1 MAALGARRGRGDR
14 RVTPLSRRFTY
25 RYAIAVGLFAVLTVV
40 SFATVE
46 RTLAAIE
53 ANSRQLQAAALQPTR
68 VLRIVELARRVDEQT
83 SPTEVNV
90 LTGRLEQ
97 EVATLRDVNRSL
109 VEGTPGPGLP
119 ARRPNDQLERLYRGA
134 DTKLDQKVRGIAS
147 AGQIIADLSGASE
160 VAADERAKQL
170 LVLENLEDDT
180 VSGLEEAVR
189 IYAQENAVLTARQR
203 EINAVLIVTGV
214 AIGLVMVLVLFR
226 PMALSIAVETGQLE
240 EAERRQREISE
251 RQSFRNDLVQALE
264 PAEDESEVLAAVGR
278 ALEEKVPELR
288 AELLL
293 VDQTGSRL
301 RQTGMAP
308 ARGTPD
314 CPVTEPGGCV
324 AIRTGRPVVYASS
337 RMLNVCPKLPR
348 HAEAPCSAVCA
359 PVVFGGRTLGVL
371 HATGADNHP
380 PDHRAV
386 EALTVLAGETGAR
399 LGQLEIAQLTELQAT
414 TDGLTGLLN
423 RRSLEAAVNRLLAER
438 RPFSLA
444 MADLDH
450 FKALNDTYGHDAGD
464 RALQQFAGNL
474 RLQLRPDDLAGRYGG
489 EEFLV
494 VFPQTS
500 IAEAMHALHRLG
512 PSLTE
517 TLERSGTPSFTA
529 SWGLTDHTAGSTFEE
544 IVAVA
549 DAALYAAKDAGRD
562 CIVVDGEAAAIHATR
577 EPAEQTP

>member
-1 MAALGARRGRGDR
+1 MAALGARRGRDGR
-14 RVTPLSRRFTY
+14 RVIPLSRRFTY

-46 RTLAAIE
+46 RTLAAVE
-53 ANSRQLQAAALQPTR
+53 ANARQLQAAALQPTR
-68 VLRIVELARRVDEQT
+68 VLRIVDLARKIDEQT
-83 SPTEVNV
+83 SQTEVNV

-119 ARRPNDQLERLYRGA
+119 ARRPNDQLERLYRGS
-134 DTKLDQKVRGIAS
+134 DTKLDQKVRAVAS
-147 AGQIIADLSGASE
+147 AGQIIADLSGASD
-160 VAADERAKQL
+160 VAAEERAKQL
-170 LVLENLEDDT
+170 LVLESLESDT

-189 IYAQENAVLTARQR
+189 IYAQENSALTDRQR
-203 EINAVLIVTGV
+203 ELNAFLAVTATAV
-214 AIGLVMVLVLFR
+214 GLMMVLLLFR
-226 PMALSIAVETGQLE
+226 PMAQSIAMETGQLE

-251 RQSFRNDLVQALE
+251 RQSFRNDLAQALE
-264 PAEDESEVLAAVGR
+264 PAEDESEVLAAVSR
-278 ALEEKVPELR
+278 ALEEKVPGLK

-301 RQTGMAP
+301 HQTAMAP
-308 ARGTPD
+308 TRGTPN
-314 CPVTEPGGCV
+314 CPVTTPAGCV
-324 AIRTGRPVVYASS
+324 AIRTGRPAVYASS
-337 RMLNVCPKLPR
+337 RMLNVCPKLPQ
-348 HAEAPCSAVCA
+348 HADAPCSAVCV
-359 PVVFGGRTLGVL
+359 PVAFAGRTLGVL
-371 HATGADNHP
+371 HATGTDNHP
-380 PDHRAV
+380 PGHLEI
-386 EALTVLAGETGAR
+386 EALTVLAGETGSR
-399 LGQLEIAQLTELQAT
+399 LGQLEIAQLAELQAT

-450 FKALNDTYGHDAGD
+450 FKDLNDTYGHDAGD
-464 RALQQFAGNL
+464 RALQHFADNL
-474 RLQLRPDDLAGRYGG
+474 RLQLRPGDVAGRYGG

-494 VFPQTS
+494 VFPQTT
-500 IAEAMHALHRLG
+500 IADAMHALHRLG

-517 TLERSGTPSFTA
+517 ILERSGGPTFTV

-549 DAALYAAKDAGRD
+549 DAALYAAKDAGRN

-577 EPAEQTP
+577 EPAEQAP